1 MDGKY
6 TLTRDSWNRVQADI
20 SPDVSVAIKVL
31 AETDARRIEKQTHAY
46 AVLDIRT
53 DFGPIRIRDVRIQ
66 WSVQNERFFIRW
78 RQWST
83 GRMRDGR
90 KEYLDVAGP
99 LDPDTRSKFAD
110 AILDLFAQIKEE
122 AAQGTLGRAN
132 VEALNEVRAQI
143 ELAAIASQASAD
155 EAPESVEGAEIEASV
170 EPVAEAAVDEP
181 VTQTMAVGEEIA
193 EEPGDDAA
201 PKGDDIEL
209 EA

>member
-110 AILDLFAQIKEE
+110 AIARRTSRAMPRYEPMRGMPTIFPR
-122 AAQGTLGRAN
+122 GGVTLIAGKSDILRASI
-132 VEALNEVRAQI
+132 VCRARQSCP
-143 ELAAIASQASAD
+143 ASNW
-155 EAPESVEGAEIEASV
+155 
-170 EPVAEAAVDEP
+170 
-181 VTQTMAVGEEIA
+181 
-193 EEPGDDAA
+193 
-201 PKGDDIEL
+201 
-209 EA
+209 